1 MKMYNEQERIKC
13 EAINIEAQMQKEI
26 DDCIQ
31 FNINEMNKALDEL
44 KKSFEDEIQALDETL
59 FADVIQGL
67 KDDMNE
73 ELENLQILYEEQRR
87 VEIEK
92 IRNKYRK

>member
-1 MKMYNEQERIKC
+1 MYNEQERIKC

>member
-1 MKMYNEQERIKC
+1 MKIYKEQERIKC
-13 EAINIEAQMQKEI
+13 EVSNVEAQMQKEI

-31 FNINEMNKALDEL
+31 FNIDEMNKALDEL

-67 KDDMNE
+67 KDDMSE